1 MKITKTRLKQ
11 IIKEEINNVV
21 SEEDKPAPEVALADM
36 AAKKMKPAEIIIKNI
51 DDPEEVKQFLVKILN
66 MVYELSPND
75 YTKSERV
82 RTLIDFRKTIP
93 DLLKQLGRKSPEQ
106 PES

>member
-21 SEEDKPAPEVALADM
+21 SEEDKPAPEVSLANM
-36 AAKKMKPAEIIIKNI
+36 VGKKMKPAEIVLKNV
-51 DDPEEVKQFLVKILN
+51 DDPDEVFQVLIKILN
-66 MVYELSPND
+66 MVYRLNPND

-82 RTLIDFRKTIP
+82 RTLIDFRNKVP
-93 DLLKQLGRKSPEQ
+93 DLLKQLRGDSPEQ

>member
-21 SEEDKPAPEVALADM
+21 SEEDKPAPEVALANM
-36 AAKKMKPAEIIIKNI
+36 AAKKMKPAEIVLKNV
-51 DDPEEVKQFLVKILN
+51 DDPDEVFQVLIKILN
-66 MVYELSPND
+66 MVYELNPND
-75 YTKSERV
+75 YTRSERV
-82 RTLIDFRKTIP
+82 RTFVDLRNKIP
-93 DLLKQLGRKSPEQ
+93 DLIQQVKDKKSNQ

>member
-11 IIKEEINNVV
+11 IIKEEINNIV
-21 SEEDKPAPEVALADM
+21 SEEDKPAPEVELADI
-36 AAKKMKPAEIIIKNI
+36 AAKKMKPADIVLKNI
-51 DDPEEVKQFLVKILN
+51 DDPEEVFQLLIKILN
-66 MVYELSPND
+66 RVYELNPND

-82 RTLIDFRKTIP
+82 RTFVDLRNKIPNLIQQVRDKKP
-93 DLLKQLGRKSPEQ
+93 NQ

>member
-11 IIKEEINNVV
+11 IIKEEINNIV
-21 SEEDKPAPEVALADM
+21 SEEDKPAPEVSLANM
-36 AAKKMKPAEIIIKNI
+36 VGKKMKPAEIVLKNV
-51 DDPEEVKQFLVKILN
+51 DDPEEVFQVLIKILN
-66 MVYELSPND
+66 MVYELNPND

-82 RTLIDFRKTIP
+82 RTFVDIRNKIPNLIQ
-93 DLLKQLGRKSPEQ
+93 QLRGSSPEQ